1 MTTITPGAPEL
12 TALIA
17 AIKKEDASL
26 GIKKVLSE
34 ILARE
39 PTWIVSEKRVKKMM
53 SEAGIAVA
61 RPEAEGEI
69 DPSIPVSHIDTDVDV
84 SALTNGAIKAR
95 MINKIIGKGLFAAQ
109 DLPKG
114 KIIFTEFPFI
124 YFPPMKRFNMVIKG
138 EACGL
143 CARTIKHGN
152 LLICGCPSCGTV
164 KYCTKACRQTAWD
177 SSHRFECSGMNPAL
191 KEYINYCVQEGWNAG
206 MGALRCYERIL
217 IANET
222 SPQELSSVLKHFEAF
237 ATVSQEERQK
247 KETSWELMGDQS
259 REVWEKAL
267 ELLIKGC
274 KYPLKTTNK
283 GGVPVLTKALPDRL
297 KNNLFTMDTYLKYVG
312 CYNIN
317 NQDGG
322 LYLLHSSL
330 NHACVPNAII
340 DHPGAGTNYGVSV
353 RLARDIKR
361 DEQLQITYCDPR
373 WNRETRQEYLRTEYL
388 FTCKCKRC
396 TGPDDRL
403 GEDIS
408 QALGLAPQ
416 Q

>member
-1 MTTITPGAPEL
+1 MATITPEAPAL

-17 AIKKEDASL
+17 SIKEKDPNL
-26 GIKKVLSE
+26 GIKKVLAE
-34 ILARE
+34 IQARE
-39 PTWIVSEKRVKKMM
+39 PTWLVSEKRVKKMM
-53 SEAGIAVA
+53 GEAGISVA
-61 RPEAEGEI
+61 RPELEGEI
-69 DPSIPVSHIDTDVDV
+69 DPSIPVSHIDKEVDV
-84 SALTNGAIKAR
+84 SALTNGLVKAR
-95 MINKIIGKGLFAAQ
+95 MINKVIGKGLFAAQ

-114 KIIFTEFPFI
+114 KVIFTEFPFI
-124 YFPPMKRFNMVIKG
+124 YFPPMKRYNMVVKG
-138 EACGL
+138 DACGL

-152 LLICGCPSCGTV
+152 LLICGCPTCGKI

-177 SSHRFECSGMNPAL
+177 SSHRFECGALNPAL
-191 KEYINYCVQEGWNAG
+191 KEYINYCVEENWNAG

-222 SPQELSSVLKHFEAF
+222 SPQELASVLKHLDAF

-247 KETSWELMGDQS
+247 KETSWDMMGDQS
-259 REVWEKAL
+259 RTIWEKAHK
-267 ELLIKGC
+267 LLIKGC
-274 KYPLKTTNK
+274 TYPLKETGK
-283 GGVPVLTKALPDRL
+283 APVLTKPLPDHL
-297 KNNLFTMDTYLKYVG
+297 KDSLFSMDTYLKFVG
-312 CYNIN
+312 RYNIN

-373 WNRETRQEYLRTEYL
+373 WKRETRQQYLLTEYL

-396 TGPDDRL
+396 TGSDDSL
-403 GEDIS
+403 NEEIS

-416 Q
+416 